1 MTSDSSGQL
10 YLEMTVNDNAKN
22 LVTAT
27 VIGVIHIS
35 QVWDRYEWTRRVTSF
50 GRDKNEKIKK

>member
-1 MTSDSSGQL
+1 
-10 YLEMTVNDNAKN
+10 MTVNDNAKN

-35 QVWDRYEWTRRVTSF
+35 QVWDRYEWTRRVTKF
-50 GRDKNEKIKK
+50 GRDKSEKIKK

>member
-1 MTSDSSGQL
+1 
-10 YLEMTVNDNAKN
+10 MTVNDNVKN

-27 VIGVIHIS
+27 VIGVIHILLGR
-35 QVWDRYEWTRRVTSF
+35 DGYEWTRRVTSF